1 MNACNNVLV
10 KAVHT
15 YEQVSYW
22 LKWLEL
28 CRRSIAE
35 AMWATPLFSLF
46 GSPAQ
51 PLYQQ
56 VIANVILI
64 VGLIVIPLFVADSIP
79 KLHLE
84 PHEMVAFI
92 FCFAM
97 GMVTWCFVTR
107 GAVTWC
113 FTEHTTPQ
121 GAEYA
126 ADADEMQVDRTLST
140 RSVSTT
146 ASSIGADSFKMEYPS
161 KAIVRMPG
169 DGDLVAVP

>member
-1 MNACNNVLV
+1 MGV
-10 KAVHT
+10 
-15 YEQVSYW
+15 
-22 LKWLEL
+22 
-28 CRRSIAE
+28 
-35 AMWATPLFSLF
+35 PLFSIF
-46 GSPAQ
+46 GSPGQ
-51 PLYQQ
+51 PPYQKA
-56 VIANVILI
+56 IANGILI
-64 VGLIVIPLFVADSIP
+64 VGLIVITLFVADSIT

-126 ADADEMQVDRTLST
+126 ADEMQVDRTLST

-169 DGDLVAVP
+169 VGDLVAVP